1 MKNWEYICLYRK
13 NSFDI
18 MALHFLAFKI
28 VDLVACFLVHDFTNL
43 SVFPHTF
50 IVLWPVYYIV
60 GIGLPL
66 VLKKMYTCV
75 KAFLNKKLM
84 GRVK

>member
-1 MKNWEYICLYRK
+1 
-13 NSFDI
+13 

-50 IVLWPVYYIV
+50 IVFMVSVLYCGNWITIGVKENVY
-60 GIGLPL
+60 L
-66 VLKKMYTCV
+66 CES
-75 KAFLNKKLM
+75 FLNKKLM